1 MRMKILIIII
11 TTIVTCSTTFAQSD
25 NVYRLKALN
34 FLCQNK
40 NNLLRI
46 NNSMLGNA
54 DPSFILDLETIEEED
69 SIFLS
74 ISPNAFVTDKV
85 FVKKLLDELKN
96 YDVIINEDYSYAPS
110 TLELSEFCGC
120 VFQSMYLGDC
130 SESLDNIFCMREYG
144 LSISNVIVYEGL
156 KYIVLRISSYFKS
169 KNDKLQFC
177 LIEFSEEGN
186 LLRGGIACIWDVD

>member
-1 MRMKILIIII
+1 MKKIIIII
-11 TTIVTCSTTFAQSD
+11 TTIVACSTSFAQSD

-34 FLCQNK
+34 FFCQNK
-40 NNLLRI
+40 NNLLKI

-54 DPSFILDLETIEEED
+54 NPSFILDLETIEDED

-74 ISPNAFVTDKV
+74 ISPTAFVTDKT
-85 FVKKLLDELKN
+85 FVQKLLNDLKN
-96 YDVIINEDYSYAPS
+96 NDVIINEEDSYTPS
-110 TLELSEFCGC
+110 TLKLSEFCGC

-130 SESLDNIFCMREYG
+130 SESLDNNFCMREYG
-144 LSISNVIVYEGL
+144 LSVSNVIAYDGL